1 MHNLQKKV
9 DNDDTKNTLKS
20 NSFSRALGSNRQKR
34 VNSEQTDMN
43 FDSDEET

>member
-9 DNDDTKNTLKS
+9 DNDEIKNSLIS
-20 NSFSRALGSNRQKR
+20 NSLSRALGSNRQKR